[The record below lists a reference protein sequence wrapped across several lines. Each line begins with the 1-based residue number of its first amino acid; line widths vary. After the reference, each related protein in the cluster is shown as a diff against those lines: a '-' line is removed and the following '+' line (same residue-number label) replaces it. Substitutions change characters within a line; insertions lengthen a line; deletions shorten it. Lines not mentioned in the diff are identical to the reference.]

1 MIKLATVFSGI
12 GAIEHALDR
21 MGLKH
26 QIVFACDNGDVDIL
40 SKKVAVNIDEV
51 GAELKQLKKDI
62 HAIGLDGEMEDLYKM
77 QLVGM
82 LHEALIEY
90 ETTLKCIQDIP
101 KHESKIS
108 ALLAEIIEMTGLKVA
123 RKKEY
128 TKFASELLCGTA
140 AQRQLKELQV
150 ILKISNDFK
159 KDNSLEQL
167 GATDQ
172 FTSRDGIEWRL
183 ISAELK
189 LLYDFLEEHHGKA
202 IIRKVQDLAQRAGQL
217 HEKINYMAT
226 QKELEAIGDDWT
238 AKKKYVDSL
247 YAGLESRNKVK
258 QSYMANYNLPE
269 EHFHWNVAFLD
280 GRQYTGKVDL
290 FVGGSP
296 CQSFSLVGKQR
307 GLDDTRGTLFYEYA
321 RLIDE
326 IRPKVFIYENV
337 RAVISH
343 DGGKTWAKMKEVFQ
357 ELGYSFSWT
366 VLNAKNYGVPQ
377 NRERLFAVG
386 IRNDLKQEVEF
397 TFPAPI
403 PLEKKMKDFLMD
415 NAPGGYFLPK
425 KGVEF
430 VTMEKNLAKKFT
442 QIDGEVQLCQK
453 KNQQFNW
460 HGDFVFQSE
469 EDAKAYDIPDLEK
482 YFLSEKVRKY
492 VLSSGTK
499 NFYSKPAIDL
509 EIARPLLTTMHKMHR
524 AGVDNY
530 VTTQGRLRKLTPRE
544 CLRLM
549 GFSDT
554 FKIVVS
560 DTSMYQQAGNSIVV
574 DVLIA
579 IMRQVLLSCPQIE
592 ED

>member
-21 MGLKH
+21 MGLQHK
-26 QIVFACDNGDVDIL
+26 IVFACDNGDVDIL
-40 SKKVAVNIDEV
+40 NKEIAVHIDEISD
-51 GAELKQLKKDI
+51 ELKQLKKQI
-62 HAIGLDGEMEDLYKM
+62 SAIGLDCEVEDLYKM
-77 QLVGM
+77 QLIGM
-82 LHEALIEY
+82 LNEALAEY
-90 ETTLKCIQDIP
+90 EKTLKSIQEIP
-101 KHESKIS
+101 EHES
-108 ALLAEIIEMTGLKVA
+108 ALPEVLIAIIGMSTLKST

-128 TKFASELLCGTA
+128 MKFFSELQNGTPE
-140 AQRQLKELQV
+140 QRQLKELQV
-150 ILKISNDFK
+150 ILEISNDFK
-159 KDNSLEQL
+159 KDNQLENLDQ
-167 GATDQ
+167 GAD
-172 FTSRDGIEWRL
+172 FESVDGIKWTVV
-183 ISAELK
+183 SKDLK
-189 LLYDFLEEHHGKA
+189 RLYDFLEENNGKK

-217 HEKINYMAT
+217 HEKINYMAV
-226 QKELEAIGDDWT
+226 QKELEVLGSAWG
-238 AKKKYVDSL
+238 ARKEYVDSL
-247 YAGLESRNKVK
+247 YAGLESRNKVR
-258 QSYMANYNLPE
+258 QSYMANYDLPD

-280 GRQYTGKVDL
+280 GHQYTGEVDL

-296 CQSFSLVGKQR
+296 CQSFSFVGKQR

-326 IRPKVFIYENV
+326 IKPKVFIYENV
-337 RAVISH
+337 RAVTSH
-343 DGGKTWAKMKEVFQ
+343 DNGKTWGKMQEVFR

-366 VLNAKNYGVPQ
+366 VLNAKNYGIPQ
-377 NRERLFAVG
+377 NRERLFVVG
-386 IRNDLKQEVEF
+386 IRNDLPQVSEF
-397 TFPAPI
+397 KFPEPI
-403 PLEKKMKDFLMD
+403 SLEKKMKDFLME

-430 VTMEKNLAKKFT
+430 VTMEKNLVKKFT

-469 EDAKAYDIPDLEK
+469 EDAQAHAIPDLEK

-499 NFYSKPAIDL
+499 NFYSKPAVDL

-579 IMRQVLLSCPQIE
+579 IMRQILTACPELE